1 MMKSTRTGNYRRRLT
16 GNQRL
21 AIVANQS
28 HNPAMRKTWR
38 QLLAND
44 LNEPLRLRRWLV
56 IYCLLTAVGLLFA
69 ALFLFNA
76 FSSNQPSRWLTAIVS
91 PLLPLQ
97 LWAVTYP
104 LIVWLDRRLRT
115 RYDHWPPIITLLYL
129 AGIVLAFANMAVS
142 GLLQWMLIGAESCS
156 LPEFYQSIW
165 LGRTVMGII
174 AYKAIV
180 TTDYLLGFYE
190 SYRAEKDRAAR
201 LEAQL
206 AQAEL
211 RALKMQLQ
219 PHFLFNA
226 LNSISSLAL
235 QDSRAAVDMITYLG
249 DFLRLTIENN
259 GAQEVDLER
268 ELEFLRCYLEIEQ
281 VRFRDRLRVSFEVEP
296 ETRQAQVPN
305 LILQPIIENAIK
317 HGIAPRAGAGLIEIS
332 ARRLNG
338 HLQIRVRDDGPGFD
352 PSNLSAGVG
361 LANTQER
368 LRQIYRGDFHL
379 SLAQGELGGTVVT
392 LEIPFET
399 ATEKHREKEL

>member
-1 MMKSTRTGNYRRRLT
+1 
-16 GNQRL
+16 
-21 AIVANQS
+21 
-28 HNPAMRKTWR
+28 MRKTWR

-44 LNEPLRLRRWLV
+44 LNEPLRLKRWLV

-76 FSSNQPSRWLTAIVS
+76 FSSNQPGQWLTAIVS
-91 PLLPLQ
+91 SLLPLQ
-97 LWAVTYP
+97 LWAATYP
-104 LIVWLDRRLRT
+104 LIVWFDRRIRA
-115 RYDHWPPIITLLYL
+115 RYDHWSPIIAWLYL
-129 AGIVLAFANMAVS
+129 AGIVLALANTAVS
-142 GLLQWMLIGAESCS
+142 GLLQWMLIGADGRS

-165 LGRTVMGII
+165 LGRTVLGII

-180 TTDYLLGFYE
+180 TTDYLLRFYE
-190 SYRAEKDRAAR
+190 GYQAEKDRAAR

-226 LNSISSLAL
+226 LNSISSLVL
-235 QDSRAAVDMITYLG
+235 QEPRAAVDMITYLG

-259 GAQEVDLER
+259 GAQEVELER

-281 VRFRDRLRVSFEVEP
+281 VRFRDRLRVSFEIEP

-317 HGIAPRAGAGLIEIS
+317 HGIAPRAAAGQIEIC

-338 HLQIRVRDDGPGFD
+338 HLQIRVSDDGPGLD
-352 PSNLSAGVG
+352 RSSLSAGVG

-368 LRQIYRGDFHL
+368 LRQIYRSDFQF
-379 SLAQGELGGTVVT
+379 SLAQGEQGGTVVT
-392 LEIPFET
+392 LEIPF
-399 ATEKHREKEL
+399 AMASEKHRENER